1 MNKPRYVKVDDI
13 LYEINT
19 DFRVAIE
26 CSRIGEDNNIG
37 DCERALAIIYKLFGE
52 KGLNCENKN
61 KLLEMGLKYLLSDDE
76 NKSTKNHSRKNY
88 ELDFN
93 KCEGLI
99 RSSFKFDYKYDP
111 YELEYLH
118 FYDFLNDLENLSTS
132 EFGSCCML
140 NRVVSVLEMDTS
152 KIKNSSDAEKVKKAQ
167 QEFKNKYCKSNK
179 QQLSYKEKK
188 SVSKLYEDLGL
199 WKGEKNG

>member
-1 MNKPRYVKVDDI
+1 MNKPRYVKVDDV

-26 CSRIGEDNNIG
+26 CSKIGEDNNIG

-61 KLLEMGLKYLLSDDE
+61 KLLEMALKYLLSDDE
-76 NKSTKNHSRKNY
+76 KNSAKNHSRKNY

-132 EFGSCCML
+132 EFGNCCML

-152 KIKNSSDAEKVKKAQ
+152 KIKNSSDAEKVRKAQ
-167 QEFKNKYCKSNK
+167 QEFKIKYCKSNK